1 LFACRSRENI
11 DGVSRFWWIVGL
23 AALPLLVATPMG
35 AIGQTTTARNAAP
48 CARIG
53 VVKTVFP
60 TASAAGYRTR
70 SRIKRQGSREPF
82 KNRKCGGWWTTYTG
96 FRGTGATADVGVT
109 LFKTRRDAL
118 GGLAEGLGGP
128 VQVLPNGVRVRTR
141 IKTLATD
148 SFVVS
153 LVGNVLVS
161 STGIGPHDGTYSGQ
175 VSTAAWMRIHREIHR
190 AVLALG

>member
-1 LFACRSRENI
+1 M
-11 DGVSRFWWIVGL
+11 SRFWWIVGL
-23 AALPLLVATPMG
+23 AALPLLLGTPT
-35 AIGQTTTARNAAP
+35 AAVGQTTTARNAVP
-48 CARIG
+48 CARYG
-53 VVKTVFP
+53 VLKTVFP
-60 TASAAGYRTR
+60 NATATGYRTR
-70 SRIKRQGSREPF
+70 SQIKREGSREPF
-82 KNRKCGGWWTTYTG
+82 KNRKCGSWWTTYSG
-96 FRGTGATADVGVT
+96 FRGTGATADVSVT

-128 VQVLPNGVRVRTR
+128 VQVLPNGVRLRTR

-161 STGIGPHDGTYSGQ
+161 STGIGPHDSTYSGR

>member
-1 LFACRSRENI
+1 LFLRETLI
-11 DGVSRFWWIVGL
+11 DVLSRFWWIVGL
-23 AALPLLVATPMG
+23 AALPLLIATPMG
-35 AIGQTTTARNAAP
+35 AIGQTTTSRNAVP
-48 CARIG
+48 CAG
-53 VVKTVFP
+53 FGALKTVFP
-60 TASAAGYRTR
+60 NATAAGYGTR
-70 SRIKRQGSREPF
+70 SEIKRQGSREPF

-96 FRGTGATADVGVT
+96 FRGSGATADVSVT

-118 GGLAEGLGGP
+118 GGLGEGLGGP

-161 STGIGPHDGTYSGQ
+161 STGIGPHDGTYSGR
-175 VSTAAWMRIHREIHR
+175 VSTATWIRIHRKIHR